1 VQKLVS
7 DSFWVGREEDKMLDA
22 NNTSKEIAQA
32 APEIAVLGIGAVEQH
47 SIHMPLGTDWLAVRD
62 TTRRIAEELG
72 AFLVPA
78 LPFGMSEC
86 HKPTAGT
93 VWLKPETLAAVL
105 RDAVLSLY
113 DQGVRKVLV
122 VNGHGGN
129 LVLRPEIRRLNRVHP
144 NLIVLMPLGFA
155 SRPGEARIWDQGTGI
170 HAGESETSRQ
180 LYINREHVHDER
192 VDCMPDVGRE
202 FLDYVPIG
210 SISEWGV
217 WGYPSLGTAEKGE
230 QATARQVARVVE
242 WARKTFARVE
252 ALRAGEE

>member
-1 VQKLVS
+1 
-7 DSFWVGREEDKMLDA
+7 MLDA
-22 NNTSKEIAQA
+22 GNTSKEIAEG
-32 APEIAVLGIGAVEQH
+32 APEIAVFGIGAIEQH
-47 SIHMPLGTDWLAVRD
+47 SIHLPLGTDWLSVDDVTKRVAK
-62 TTRRIAEELG
+62 ELD
-72 AFLVPA
+72 AFVVPA

-86 HKPTAGT
+86 HKPMAGT

-113 DQGVRKVLV
+113 AQGFRKILV

-129 LVLRPEIRRLNRVHP
+129 LVLSAEIRRLNLNHP
-144 NLIVLMPLGFA
+144 DLIVLMPPGFVP
-155 SRPGEARIWDQGTGI
+155 RPGDCPIWEKGVGI

-180 LYINREHVHDER
+180 LYINREYVKDER
-192 VDCMPDVGRE
+192 VDYLPDVGRE

-230 QATARQVARVVE
+230 KAIAYQVARIAE
-242 WARKTFARVE
+242 WAREAFAQVRS
-252 ALRAGEE
+252 LRAEEK